1 MHLMMD
7 PTLESILKSIPGGSN
22 VIDTFQNT
30 QLTSNAKVGCTG
42 SVTHVNGGLSA
53 PGAIIC
59 NTSTANLELV
69 KKTLDSIPIYVCS

>member
-1 MHLMMD
+1 MMD
-7 PTLESILKSIPGGSN
+7 PTLESILKSIPGGNN

-42 SVTHVNGGLSA
+42 SVTHVNGRLSA
-53 PGAIIC
+53 TGAIIC

-69 KKTLDSIPIYVCS
+69 KKKLDSIPIYICT